1 MTPTPESSPAA
12 PCAAT
17 QRPAGREARNA
28 RRALPAGLAHFFALD
43 GWFRDV
49 SPPGG
54 RPDGYTSLCEL
65 FLAFLW
71 FLAGCAAMLLGYLF
85 WWGFYAIVPVAG
97 WRLLHHWARTF
108 YLRRNGDRWVRI
120 EYTRIYAAAVR
131 VFAAVWAVYLLA
143 TPWRPLAVEPPPADR
158 LAAAEPEIP
167 EEELPPDVLFACGY
181 GPATIGRGTQQ
192 ILDSRVLAFLF
203 GDDREAQRRI
213 VENRKAWWR
222 VLRAAAPEDRP
233 RLSAAASRA
242 DRAHLLLGR
251 GGIPHLLDHV
261 LFGSH
266 QLVAYDGLVP
276 MWWILFSEPPPA
288 IGSR

>member
-1 MTPTPESSPAA
+1 MTPTPESSTAA

-131 VFAAVWAVYLLA
+131 VFAAVWAVYLA
-143 TPWRPLAVEPPPADR
+143 TTPWRPLADR
-158 LAAAEPEIP
+158 KS
-167 EEELPPDVLFACGY
+167 
-181 GPATIGRGTQQ
+181 T
-192 ILDSRVLAFLF
+192 
-203 GDDREAQRRI
+203 
-213 VENRKAWWR
+213 
-222 VLRAAAPEDRP
+222 
-233 RLSAAASRA
+233 RLNS
-242 DRAHLLLGR
+242 
-251 GGIPHLLDHV
+251 
-261 LFGSH
+261 SH
-266 QLVAYDGLVP
+266 
-276 MWWILFSEPPPA
+276 
-288 IGSR
+288 